1 MAEHRI
7 SIVRPVVGLA
17 LAALVLVLASCG
29 GSETS
34 LSEYASELESLVATM
49 NARLDLGTEALD
61 TEPASVELIR
71 KWADDRIAARDEFM
85 AALTATPPPAEA
97 ADLHAAATDTIGALV
112 AAEKEMVAEIHRIDD
127 LATLQ
132 QIWSSPAGQ
141 AARLADEKAVEICM
155 AAQAAMDS
163 TADRS
168 QFVGTPWVP
177 AELQDVVRVT
187 FGCTPA
193 DR

>member
-1 MAEHRI
+1 MAEHRT
-7 SIVRPVVGLA
+7 SIRRLTAGLA
-17 LAALVLVLASCG
+17 LAAAALVLASCG
-29 GSETS
+29 GADTS
-34 LSEYASELESLVATM
+34 MSEYAAELESLVATM
-49 NARLDLGTEALD
+49 NARLDLGTQALD
-61 TEPASVELIR
+61 SEPSTVELIR
-71 KWADDRIAARDEFM
+71 KWADDRIAARDEFIDTFN
-85 AALTATPPPAEA
+85 AIPPPKEAE
-97 ADLHAAATDTIGALV
+97 DLHAAAADTLGALV

-141 AARLADEKAVEICM
+141 AARVADERAVEICQ

-177 AELQDVVRVT
+177 AELQDIVRVT